1 MAKMSNLTLR
11 LVSAAA
17 LLLVGFGALLLDL
30 RARWA
35 LLTLVLAIGAWELSR
50 LVGRKLAA
58 PLAPWLPSLA
68 VVALCVPHFPGFA
81 APVLWN
87 WGVVAVSLAVL
98 IAVAFAR
105 VPITVVAPW
114 VLLNAFIAGYL
125 GLWGAK
131 AFELFYPFT
140 GWESLAP
147 FVFTLACI
155 AAADSGAYFA
165 GRAFG
170 KRKLA
175 PSISSGKT
183 REGAVG
189 GVAASLIVSALL
201 AGYAGLALPA
211 ALLLGAVL
219 AAASVMGDLFISAL
233 KRWANAK
240 DTSAIIPGHGGVMD
254 RFDALVFA
262 APFAWLGF
270 QLLR

>member
-1 MAKMSNLTLR
+1 MSNLTLR
-11 LVSAAA
+11 VLSAAV

-30 RARWA
+30 RARWIV
-35 LLTLVLAIGAWELSR
+35 LTAVLVLGAWELSR
-50 LVGRKLAA
+50 LAGRKFAA
-58 PLAPWLPSLA
+58 PVAPWLASIA
-68 VVALCVPHFPGFA
+68 VFLLCVPHFPGFA

-87 WGVVAVSLAVL
+87 WAVVALSLAVL

-105 VPITVVAPW
+105 IPITVVAPW
-114 VLLNAFIAGYL
+114 ILINGFAVGYL
-125 GLWGAK
+125 GLWGGK
-131 AFELFYPFT
+131 IFELMYPFT

-155 AAADSGAYFA
+155 AAADTGAYFT

-189 GVAASLIVSALL
+189 GVVASLVVAALL
-201 AGYAGLALPA
+201 SRYAGLSIPS

-219 AAASVMGDLFISAL
+219 AAASVMGDLFISAY

-254 RFDALVFA
+254 RFDALIFA

-270 QLLR
+270 QVLS

>member
-1 MAKMSNLTLR
+1 MSNLTLR
-11 LVSAAA
+11 ILSAAA
-17 LLLVGFGALLLDL
+17 LVLVGFGALVLDL
-30 RARWA
+30 RARWIV
-35 LLTLVLAIGAWELSR
+35 LTAVLAIGAWELSR
-50 LVGRKLAA
+50 LAGRKFAA
-58 PLAPWLPSLA
+58 PLAPWLASLA
-68 VVALCVPHFPGFA
+68 VVALCVPHFPGFQ
-81 APVLWN
+81 APALWN
-87 WGVVAVSLAVL
+87 WGVVALSLAVL

-114 VLLNAFIAGYL
+114 VLINAFVVGYL
-125 GLWGAK
+125 GLWGGK
-131 AFELFYPFT
+131 IFELMYPFT
-140 GWESLAP
+140 GVESLAP

-155 AAADSGAYFA
+155 AAADTGAYFT

-189 GVAASLIVSALL
+189 GVAASLLVSALL
-201 AGYAGLALPA
+201 ARFAGLTIPA

-219 AAASVMGDLFISAL
+219 AAASVMGDLFISAI

-254 RFDALVFA
+254 RFDALIFA